1 MGVGNDISVGSEYD
15 PSTGRDHSGAVCGQ
29 GRNGGGGL
37 FIDLGVGQRL
47 TGGGSNGEDD
57 AGAGLRLRNGRGR
70 GEVLLLLPAA
80 VSRVGPRGDGVR
92 GTGGEAAIEQDCK
105 GGEGD
110 DQSQRDEKADPTAV
124 AVLGRPGRTVF
135 LGRDYHGGRRGEG
148 AGRLL
153 PGAALPEPIASIVH
167 RRNLPAPWGAQ
178 FSVKIPARSR
188 GTWGRRAARTPFQ
201 SKNMPQGGQTYA
213 AGRKGPAPQA
223 QRKRHRGAWKNSGEG
238 EGEGKVGDTVLTGH
252 GDVFF

>member
-1 MGVGNDISVGSEYD
+1 MERMTPVPVSACGMEGGAERSSSCSQLLYPGSD
-15 PSTGRDHSGAVCGQ
+15 P
-29 GRNGGGGL
+29 
-37 FIDLGVGQRL
+37 
-47 TGGGSNGEDD
+47 E
-57 AGAGLRLRNGRGR
+57 
-70 GEVLLLLPAA
+70 
-80 VSRVGPRGDGVR
+80 
-92 GTGGEAAIEQDCK
+92 GTGSAERGARPPLNKTARAVRETIKASAM
-105 GGEGD
+105 
-110 DQSQRDEKADPTAV
+110 RKADPTAV

>member
-1 MGVGNDISVGSEYD
+1 MEG
-15 PSTGRDHSGAVCGQ
+15 GAERSSSCSQ
-29 GRNGGGGL
+29 
-37 FIDLGVGQRL
+37 
-47 TGGGSNGEDD
+47 
-57 AGAGLRLRNGRGR
+57 
-70 GEVLLLLPAA
+70 LL

-124 AVLGRPGRTVF
+124 AALGRPGRTVF
-135 LGRDYHGGRRGEG
+135 LGRDHHGGRRGEG

-201 SKNMPQGGQTYA
+201 SKNMPQGDKHT
-213 AGRKGPAPQA
+213 RPDERGPRRRP
-223 QRKRHRGAWKNSGEG
+223 KENVTEEPG
-238 EGEGKVGDTVLTGH
+238 
-252 GDVFF
+252 